1 LELGEPFPYAYVSLA
16 LPAKLED
23 GGHAVLKIA
32 RPHRESE
39 HEADALAR
47 WQGDGAVRLLARDR
61 ERSALLIERCFPG
74 TSLAE
79 LPADEALDVIA
90 GLLPRLWLHAGEPF
104 RLLTEEAQWWATYL
118 PERWEEANR
127 PFEQELLEAAL
138 EALRELGP
146 TQGGAV
152 LVNQD
157 LHADNILRAEREPWL
172 VVDPKPL
179 VGEREFGLAPVVRG
193 SELGHSE
200 RDVRHRLDRLTA
212 ELGLDRERARGW
224 ALAQTLAWAWDDDKV
239 LPRHIETAR
248 WLSAA

>member
-1 LELGEPFPYAYVSLA
+1 MELGEPFLHAYASLA
-16 LPAKLED
+16 LPAKLDD
-23 GGHAVLKIA
+23 GRHAVLKIA

-39 HEADALAR
+39 YEADALAR
-47 WQGDGAVRLLARDR
+47 WQGDGAVRLLAHDR

-79 LPADEALDVIA
+79 RRADEALDVIA
-90 GLLPRLWLHAGEPF
+90 GLLPRLWLPAGEPF
-104 RLLTEEAQWWATYL
+104 RLLTEEAERWAAHL

-138 EALRELGP
+138 EALHELAP
-146 TQGGAV
+146 TQGDAV

-157 LHADNILRAEREPWL
+157 LHADNVLRAEREPWL
-172 VVDPKPL
+172 LIDPKPL
-179 VGEREFGLAPVVRG
+179 VGEREFGLAPVIRG

-200 RDVRHRLDRLTA
+200 RDVRHRLDRLTT

-224 ALAQTLAWAWDDDKV
+224 ALAQTVAWAWDNDKV
-239 LPRHIETAR
+239 MPRHIETAR